1 MDVILILI
9 IIIIIILV
17 GILIPVNFEN
27 NKIMKLCKF
36 LHNTCSI
43 YGKI

>member
-9 IIIIIILV
+9 IIILV
-17 GILIPVNFEN
+17 EILIQMNFQN

-36 LHNTCSI
+36 LRNTCSI